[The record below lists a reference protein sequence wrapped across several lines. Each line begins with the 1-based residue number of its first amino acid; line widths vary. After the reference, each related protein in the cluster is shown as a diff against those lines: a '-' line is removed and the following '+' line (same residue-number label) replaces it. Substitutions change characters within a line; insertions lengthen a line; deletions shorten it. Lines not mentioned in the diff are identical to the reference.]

1 MSAAWDIPKIF
12 GTNSKFFAAI
22 IYSQEGDKAQ
32 RGAFK
37 VADNQLITILETPR
51 IRGSGEWNLKAFVGP
66 KKVDALELVDN
77 RLTQILNYGWLTSLS
92 KIMLKM
98 LNILY
103 KYLKNYG
110 LAIIILTLIIKI
122 LLLPFT
128 WNAESGLKKQAEIE
142 KKMTYIKQK
151 YRNDPEAMQRE
162 QLEIIKQNGMGLG
175 VIFANFAQLPFII
188 ALQKILSNS
197 VELYKAPFLWIPNL
211 ASSDPYSILSIVMGI
226 MVLFGLM
233 QNKMSIKRSLFP
245 LGLSLVFIS
254 FTTKLSAGLVLA
266 ILVNV
271 VLSQLQSYVYRL
283 IKKS

>member
-1 MSAAWDIPKIF
+1 
-12 GTNSKFFAAI
+12 
-22 IYSQEGDKAQ
+22 
-32 RGAFK
+32 
-37 VADNQLITILETPR
+37 
-51 IRGSGEWNLKAFVGP
+51 
-66 KKVDALELVDN
+66 
-77 RLTQILNYGWLTSLS
+77 
-92 KIMLKM
+92 M